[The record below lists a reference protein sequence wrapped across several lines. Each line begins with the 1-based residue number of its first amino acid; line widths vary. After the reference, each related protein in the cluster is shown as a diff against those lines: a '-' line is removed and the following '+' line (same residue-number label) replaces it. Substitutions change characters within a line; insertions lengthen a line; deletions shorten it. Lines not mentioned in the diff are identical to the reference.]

1 MKTIFR
7 TYQFELMPNQEQK
20 TLLDKYFGCIRFVY
34 NHFLNERKEQ
44 YQADEKSDN
53 YYAQAAT
60 LTELKRKD
68 KTIWLKE
75 VNSQSL
81 QFALRCLDTAYVNFF
96 RGNAKFPRFKSR
108 KKKNTF
114 TVPQFAKLEADKFY
128 APKFKEGIK
137 VNVHREVKGEIGKC
151 TLSKTP
157 TGKYFVSILC
167 EEQYQPKEKTGAVC
181 GIDLGLKDFA
191 ITSDGIKFKNN
202 KYTKQYER
210 KLAKAQKHLSRKR
223 KGSNSFEKQRRK
235 TALIHEKITNSRM
248 DNLHKVSHKLV
259 TDYDIIALEDLNVKG
274 MVKNHKLAKH
284 ISDASWGTF
293 VRLLEYKAD
302 WNDKQ
307 IVKINRWYPSS
318 KTCCECGWVNQDLN
332 LSIREWTC
340 KNGHILDRDL
350 NAAKNILKEGLK
362 IYRQELAITK
372 VERKSDFG
380 DKAYSMKPEAHPSPL
395 VWVGS
400 SLGQTRLMD
409 LGYTYKCNSHAL
421 APKMIMMMNG
431 VEESGT

>member
-7 TYQFELMPNQEQK
+7 TYQFELQSNQEQK
-20 TLLDKYFGCIRFVY
+20 TLLDKHFGCIRYVF

-44 YQADEKSDN
+44 YQVDKKSDN

-60 LTELKRKD
+60 LTELKKKD
-68 KTIWLKE
+68 ETIWLKE

-96 RGNAKFPRFKSR
+96 RGNAKFPKFKS
-108 KKKNTF
+108 KKNKNTF
-114 TVPQFAKLEADKFY
+114 TVPQFAVLEGNKLY
-128 APKFKEGIK
+128 IPKFKEGIK
-137 VNVHREVKGEIGKC
+137 VIVHREIKGEIGKC
-151 TLSKTP
+151 TFSKTP
-157 TGKYFVSILC
+157 TGKYFVSILS

-202 KYTKQYER
+202 KYTKRYER
-210 KLAKAQKHLSRKR
+210 KLAKAQKHLSRKT
-223 KGSNSFEKQRRK
+223 KGSGSFEKQRRK

-248 DNLHKVSHKLV
+248 DNLHKVSNQLV
-259 TDYDIIALEDLNVKG
+259 NDYDIITLEDLNVKG

-318 KTCCECGWVNQDLN
+318 KTCCECGWINQDLN

-340 KNGHILDRDL
+340 KSCKTTHDRDL

-362 IYRQELAITK
+362 IISSGT
-372 VERKSDFG
+372 G
-380 DKAYSMKPEAHPSPL
+380 DYTGGEEVRANLLKGRSSAKPEANL
-395 VWVGS
+395 
-400 SLGQTRLMD
+400 SL
-409 LGYTYKCNSHAL
+409 A
-421 APKMIMMMNG
+421 NG
-431 VEESGT
+431 